1 MKYIQYAFAL
11 LLFAGLAFAIQPAE
25 DWDVG
30 AQGRYTQV
38 GQASVITEGGNV
50 TELNLSSNISTAK
63 WAGYWGNV
71 TGDIVLAPNNA
82 NMFYTWTWSAT
93 DGGEVCAVA
102 AASGFDWSAVQAAVG
117 SVVDTIWYFD
127 TGDTDSGTNTIATA
141 GDMEVAGTLV
151 TGTDCT
157 TTGTGGGDIFETC
170 ILADNAA
177 PTLKDELA
185 FCVNITGA
193 GTLFNGQTG
202 DYELLTATNET
213 AGSTETHYFWMELN

>member
-30 AQGRYTQV
+30 PQGRYTQV

-82 NMFYTWTWSAT
+82 QMFYTWAWTAS

-102 AASGFDWSAVQAAVG
+102 AASGFDWSSVQAALG
-117 SVVDTIWYFD
+117 SAVDTIWSFD
-127 TGDTDSGTNTIATA
+127 TLDTDSGSNTLATT
-141 GDMEVAGTLV
+141 GSMEVAGTLV
-151 TGTDCT
+151 PATNCT
-157 TTGTGGGDIFETC
+157 TTGTGGGYIFETC

-177 PTLKDELA
+177 PTLKNELA

-202 DYELLTATNET
+202 NYELLTATNET